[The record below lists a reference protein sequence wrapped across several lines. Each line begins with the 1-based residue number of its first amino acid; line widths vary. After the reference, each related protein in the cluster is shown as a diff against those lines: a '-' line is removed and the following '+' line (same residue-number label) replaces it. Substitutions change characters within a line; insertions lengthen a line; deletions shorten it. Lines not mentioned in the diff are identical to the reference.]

1 MRVSCLEPWSRVLIL
16 AHSRQCGN
24 TASSLA
30 TEGLALF
37 SKGAAGVRKLR
48 AALQRSD
55 GGALSGDWARAR
67 AQARRDAAS
76 ASAFADSL
84 AGLVRRSQGLLVL
97 DVGVDLG
104 SRGWKS
110 LASALAANTSLR
122 TISLAGSRLGDASMA
137 SVASGLGATTGFVQ
151 QLCLSDCALT
161 ARGASAAADIIK
173 AQAARRASAEWATS
187 LRSPCDPRGRTIVT
201 SGEGCSAM
209 FEAAPGVANA
219 IDDAEGLRVLDLSF
233 NAIGESGVVAL
244 VTSMQFGSQV
254 VALDLRSNGLP
265 FRVEADMQ
273 ELLVAA
279 PTLASVDLRE
289 NEPDEE
295 TGKEMGIIGKHII
308 ELALDANTDAIRK
321 RVTPPRS
328 KAVSKAVSAPRRP
341 QTAPSGGRKKPW
353 GGSTSS
359 RVSRYGILGS
369 GRSRKVPTKTGSGG
383 SGGAGRQSAPDP
395 AMLLARL
402 TALEER
408 LAAEASARAELQQ
421 SVGILEAENAL
432 LRATAAA
439 EHLAGKAAPMS
450 RLGNAPAEA

>member
-1 MRVSCLEPWSRVLIL
+1 ML
-16 AHSRQCGN
+16 
-24 TASSLA
+24 ASSLLH
-30 TEGLALF
+30 EELE
-37 SKGAAGVRKLR
+37 SPPH
-48 AALQRSD
+48 LQR
-55 GGALSGDWARAR
+55 A
-67 AQARRDAAS
+67 
-76 ASAFADSL
+76 
-84 AGLVRRSQGLLVL
+84 L

-219 IDDAEGLRVLDLSF
+219 IDDAEGLRFLDLSF

-279 PTLASVDLRE
+279 P
-289 NEPDEE
+289 P
-295 TGKEMGIIGKHII
+295 
-308 ELALDANTDAIRK
+308 
-321 RVTPPRS
+321 
-328 KAVSKAVSAPRRP
+328 
-341 QTAPSGGRKKPW
+341 
-353 GGSTSS
+353 
-359 RVSRYGILGS
+359 
-369 GRSRKVPTKTGSGG
+369 
-383 SGGAGRQSAPDP
+383 
-395 AMLLARL
+395 LARGGWS
-402 TALEER
+402 ADSSV
-408 LAAEASARAELQQ
+408 AAAKARAANG
-421 SVGILEAENAL
+421 S
-432 LRATAAA
+432 LRQLGKVASSAAAVTAA
-439 EHLAGKAAPMS
+439 L
-450 RLGNAPAEA
+450 